1 MEVILKQPV
10 NKLGDI
16 GDVVKVKAGFARNYL
31 IPKGIAE
38 MATANRLK
46 AWKESK
52 RQAEHKQEFLIEK
65 AQTLATKMGEAK
77 ILIRTLAG
85 KEGKLFGSV
94 TALMVANKL
103 KEQDFIVD
111 RRKITLDDIRS
122 TGEYVATVHLHK
134 EVKAKVNIVVLST
147 DEDEDEANTPQ
158 KEEAVAAV
166 VEAPA
171 AVAEEVA
178 ETVAETAEAVEEVA
192 EEAVAEVT
200 EVAEE
205 ATEAVEEVAEAVEE
219 ATEEVSE

>member
-10 NKLGDI
+10 NKLGDV

-103 KEQDFIVD
+103 KEQDFNVD

-122 TGEYVATVHLHK
+122 TGEYVATIHLHK

-158 KEEAVAAV
+158 KEEAIEAVAEVPAAV
-166 VEAPA
+166 VAE
-171 AVAEEVA
+171 AVAE
-178 ETVAETAEAVEEVA
+178 TTEAVEKVA

-205 ATEAVEEVAEAVEE
+205 ATKAVAEVAEAVEE
-219 ATEEVSE
+219 TTEEVSE